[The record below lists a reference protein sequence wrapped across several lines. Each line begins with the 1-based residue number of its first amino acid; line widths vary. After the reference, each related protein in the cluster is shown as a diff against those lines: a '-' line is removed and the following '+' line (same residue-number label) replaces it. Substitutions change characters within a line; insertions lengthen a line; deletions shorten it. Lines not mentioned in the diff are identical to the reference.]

1 MAKLLCMMCLVISLI
16 LSWPAPVL
24 YGHSSVN
31 TTNPN
36 ITGVRCFT
44 EDKFKETKYQ
54 AYFNAVLILV
64 VFGVFG
70 LLVVLYSLIGRTIK
84 KHVSFKSSPTAEMS
98 SDVKSKN
105 TDTTDASLEEK
116 SSEFREEKKSKILEE
131 NGKTG
136 FDQINANK
144 KTEPAASST
153 DCTPTGIN
161 KNKYL
166 KAQPKQDDS
175 AKFNRVKRTTFMLFL
190 ITAFFFISYCPHLIL
205 KIIAFV
211 KQDFILNMS
220 FTGKVF
226 YNTFVWCFFI
236 NNMVNC
242 FIYGFCDIR
251 FRTEVKNMYNII
263 LRRKK

>member
-1 MAKLLCMMCLVISLI
+1 MAKSLCMVCLSISLV
-16 LSWPAPVL
+16 LSWPAAVL

-31 TTNPN
+31 TTNLN

-44 EDKFKETKYQ
+44 EDKFKQTNYQ
-54 AYFNAVLILV
+54 AYFNIVLILV
-64 VFGVFG
+64 VLGLFG

-84 KHVSFKSSPTAEMS
+84 KHVSFKSSSAARM

-105 TDTTDASLEEK
+105 VDTTDESRKEK
-116 SSEFREEKKSKILEE
+116 ISELREEKKTKIREK

-136 FDQINANK
+136 FDQINANI
-144 KTEPAASST
+144 KTESAASST
-153 DCTPTGIN
+153 EFTATVSNEI
-161 KNKYL
+161 KYL

-175 AKFNRVKRTTFMLFL
+175 AKFNRAKRTTFILFL

-205 KIIAFV
+205 RIITFAKKDFV
-211 KQDFILNMS
+211 LNMS

-242 FIYGFCDIR
+242 FIYGFCDTR

-263 LRRKK
+263 LRRTK

>member
-1 MAKLLCMMCLVISLI
+1 
-16 LSWPAPVL
+16 
-24 YGHSSVN
+24 VN

-36 ITGVRCFT
+36 ITGIRCFT
-44 EDKFKETKYQ
+44 EDKFKKTKYQ

-84 KHVSFKSSPTAEMS
+84 KHVSFKSSPAAEMS

-105 TDTTDASLEEK
+105 TDTTDESLEEK
-116 SSEFREEKKSKILEE
+116 SSEVREEKKSKFREE
-131 NGKTG
+131 NEKTG

-144 KTEPAASST
+144 KTEPAAPST
-153 DCTPTGIN
+153 DCTPTVIN
-161 KNKYL
+161 KNKCL
-166 KAQPKQDDS
+166 KAQTKQDDR

-205 KIIAFV
+205 QIITFV
-211 KQDFILNMS
+211 KKDFVLNMS
-220 FTGKVF
+220 FTSKVL
-226 YNTFVWCFFI
+226 YNIFVWCFFI

-263 LRRKK
+263 LRRRK